1 MSPPTESNARD
12 SGARRTVF
20 FVSDGTG
27 VTVETLGH
35 SLLSQF
41 ESLEFRHVIIPFV
54 TTETKAREAVERI
67 NAEAETNAIMPVVFS
82 SLVNDSIRE
91 IVAASEG
98 LVLDF
103 FTAFLSRL
111 EQALGAVS
119 SHAAGRAHGMGSS
132 SGYLSRIDAVNFSLA
147 TDDGLHPERYRGAQV
162 ILIGLSRVGKTP
174 TCLYLALQY
183 GIFAANYPL
192 AEDELDTDALP
203 SILRPW
209 RERLYGL
216 TIDPVQLSRIRNE
229 RRPGTAYAEPSRVR
243 RDIRRAHDLLAVN
256 GIPVIDTTSIS
267 VEEIAATI
275 LYQRG
280 LEPALP

>member
-1 MSPPTESNARD
+1 MSHPTEPGILD
-12 SGARRTVF
+12 SRALRTVF

-41 ESLEFRHVIIPFV
+41 ESLNFRNVIIPFV
-54 TTETKAREAVERI
+54 TTEIKAREAVERI
-67 NAEAETNAIMPVVFS
+67 NAEAASSAITPVVFS
-82 SLVNDSIRE
+82 SLVNEPIRE
-91 IVAASEG
+91 IVAASEA

-103 FTAFLSRL
+103 FAAFLSRL
-111 EQALGAVS
+111 EQAFGTGS
-119 SHAAGRAHGMGSS
+119 SRAAGRAHGMGNST
-132 SGYLSRIDAVNFSLA
+132 GYLSRIDAVNFSLA
-147 TDDGLHPERYRGAQV
+147 TDDGLQPDRYREAQV
-162 ILIGLSRVGKTP
+162 ILVGLSRVGKTP
-174 TCLYLALQY
+174 TSLYLALQY

-203 SILRPW
+203 ASLQPW

-216 TIDPVQLSRIRNE
+216 TIDPAQLSRIRNE
-229 RRPGTAYAEPSRVR
+229 RRPGTVYAEPARVR
-243 RDIRRAHDLLAVN
+243 RDIRRAYDLLAAN
-256 GIPVIDTTSIS
+256 AIPVIDTTSIS

-280 LEPALP
+280 LNPALP

>member
-1 MSPPTESNARD
+1 MSPPTESNARNPR
-12 SGARRTVF
+12 ARRTVF
-20 FVSDGTG
+20 LVSDGTG

-41 ESLEFRHVIIPFV
+41 ESLEFRYVIIPFV
-54 TTETKAREAVERI
+54 TTEAKAREAVERI
-67 NAEAETNAIMPVVFS
+67 NAEAENNAITPVVFS
-82 SLVNDSIRE
+82 SLVNESIRE
-91 IVAASEG
+91 IVAAAEA

-111 EQALGAVS
+111 EQALGTAS

-147 TDDGLHPERYRGAQV
+147 TDDGLQPDRYREAQV

-174 TCLYLALQY
+174 TCLYMALQY

-192 AEDELDTDALP
+192 SEDELDTDVLP
-203 SILRPW
+203 SILQPW
-209 RERLYGL
+209 RDRLYGL
-216 TIDPVQLSRIRNE
+216 TIDPAQLSRIRNE
-229 RRPGTAYAEPSRVR
+229 RRPGTVYAELARVR
-243 RDIRRAHDLLAVN
+243 RDIRHAYDLFAVN
-256 GIPVIDTTSIS
+256 RIPVIDTTSIS

-280 LEPALP
+280 LNSALP

>member
-1 MSPPTESNARD
+1 MSLPIESDAL
-12 SGARRTVF
+12 ALRTVF

-41 ESLEFRHVIIPFV
+41 ESLDFRYIIIPFV
-54 TTETKAREAVERI
+54 TTEAKAREAVERI
-67 NAEAETNAIMPVVFS
+67 NAEAARSSITPVVFS
-82 SLVNDSIRE
+82 SLINELIRE
-91 IVAASEG
+91 IVAAAEA

-111 EQALGAVS
+111 ERALGAAS
-119 SHAAGRAHGMGSS
+119 SHAAGRAHGMGNAT
-132 SGYLSRIDAVNFSLA
+132 GYLSRIDAVNYSLA
-147 TDDGLHPERYRGAQV
+147 TDDGLHPERYQEAQV
-162 ILIGLSRVGKTP
+162 ILVGLSRVGKTP
-174 TCLYLALQY
+174 TSLYLALQC

-203 SILRPW
+203 PALQPCRD
-209 RERLYGL
+209 RLYGL
-216 TIDPVQLSRIRNE
+216 TIDPAQLSRIRNE
-229 RRPGTAYAEPSRVR
+229 RRPGTSYAEPSRVR
-243 RDIRRAHDLLAVN
+243 RDIRRAHDLFVAN
-256 GIPVIDTTSIS
+256 TIPIIDTTSIS

-280 LEPALP
+280 LNPALP